1 MSAGREALLS
11 RPAAHLSL
19 HFTVLLWGLTAIL
32 GKAIEVNA
40 FALVFYRLVLVT
52 LLAAAVMVRRRDS
65 FRVTARGLARFAL
78 IGLFVAIHWWTFYAC
93 IKVAGVAVAVLCLS
107 TIPFFTALI
116 EPLFFARKVRASEL
130 IIGLLVVAGAVVL
143 VRTETHASARGL
155 ALGLASALFSA
166 AFGAWNGVVAKQE
179 TPARLTFFELGA
191 AAVANGLVFAA
202 LPAAFVAPWA
212 LGARN
217 AGLLLVLA
225 VFCTLLPWLLNVR
238 VLRVLTPFTV
248 AVAITLEP
256 VYSVLLAY
264 LIFPQSERLGLR
276 FYLGAGSLVALVL
289 VNALVKNRHRARVP
303 GAASS

>member
-1 MSAGREALLS
+1 MSAGRDALLS
-11 RPAAHLSL
+11 RPAAHFSL
-19 HFTVLLWGLTAIL
+19 HVTVLLWGLTAIL

-40 FALVFYRLVLVT
+40 FALVFYRLALVT
-52 LLAAAVMVRRRDS
+52 LLAAAVMVQRRDS
-65 FRVTARGLARFAL
+65 FRVTTRGFARFAL
-78 IGLFVAIHWWTFYAC
+78 IGSFVAIHWWTFYAC
-93 IKVAGVAVAVLCLS
+93 IKVAGVAVAVICLS

-116 EPLFFARKVRASEL
+116 EPVFFGRRVRASEL

-143 VRTETHASARGL
+143 VRAETHASPFGL
-155 ALGLASALFSA
+155 ALGLGSALFSA
-166 AFGAWNGVVAKQE
+166 AFGAWNGVVAKEE

-191 AAVANGLVFAA
+191 AALLNALVFAVV
-202 LPAAFVAPWA
+202 PASFVAPWA

-264 LIFPQSERLGLR
+264 LVFPQSERLGLR
-276 FYLGAGSLVALVL
+276 FYLGAASLVALVL
-289 VNALVKNRHRARVP
+289 ANALVKNRYRARSE
-303 GAASS
+303 GAAP

>member
-1 MSAGREALLS
+1 MNEGRDALLS
-11 RPAAHLSL
+11 RPAAHVSL
-19 HFTVLLWGLTAIL
+19 HVTVLLWGLTAIF

-40 FALVFYRLVLVT
+40 FALVFYRLALVT
-52 LLAAAVMVRRRDS
+52 LLAAAVMAQRRDS
-65 FRVTARGLARFAL
+65 FSVTARGLARFAL
-78 IGLFVAIHWWTFYAC
+78 IGSFVAVHWWTFYGC
-93 IKVAGVAVAVLCLS
+93 IKVAGVAVAVICLS

-116 EPLFFARKVRASEL
+116 EPLFFARRVRASEL
-130 IIGLLVVAGAVVL
+130 VIGLLVVVGAIVL
-143 VRTETHASARGL
+143 VRGEAHASPFGL

-179 TPARLTFFELGA
+179 TPARLTFFELGSA
-191 AAVANGLVFAA
+191 ALLNALVFAI
-202 LPAAFVAPWA
+202 LPDSFVPPWA

-217 AGLLLVLA
+217 AGLLVLLA

-276 FYLGAGSLVALVL
+276 FYLGAASLVALVL
-289 VNALVKNRHRARVP
+289 VNALVKNRHRARAQ
-303 GAASS
+303 GASA